1 MSSGY
6 YQKNKEKLQ
15 KEAYGRYPNLS
26 KERKNK
32 KQKEARE
39 KYRNFSGERKEKSFN
54 IVVNAIKNVLKMKS
68 KE

>member
-1 MSSGY
+1 MQNFCIKNQSNIFFTYIGMSTGY

-15 KEAYGRYPNLS
+15 KEAYERYQNIS

-39 KYRNFSGERKEKSFN
+39 KYRNLSGE
-54 IVVNAIKNVLKMKS
+54 
-68 KE
+68 

>member
-1 MSSGY
+1 MSTGY

-15 KEAYGRYPNLS
+15 KEAYERYQNIS

-39 KYRNFSGERKEKSFN
+39 KYRNLSGE
-54 IVVNAIKNVLKMKS
+54 
-68 KE
+68 

>member
-1 MSSGY
+1 MSTGY

-39 KYRNFSGERKEKSFN
+39 KYRNLSGE
-54 IVVNAIKNVLKMKS
+54 
-68 KE
+68 